1 MSAYWIWTI
10 PADVADEKVKEWTT
24 IQQFEGYE
32 YNHDYDEDQP
42 VYREVRAPVVNGVVF
57 EYYKDGDEWIAFGS
71 NEITRTTWKGMI
83 SWILRLSTKILNP
96 SSC

>member
-32 YNHDYDEDQP
+32 YNHDYDED
-42 VYREVRAPVVNGVVF
+42 
-57 EYYKDGDEWIAFGS
+57 
-71 NEITRTTWKGMI
+71 
-83 SWILRLSTKILNP
+83 
-96 SSC
+96 